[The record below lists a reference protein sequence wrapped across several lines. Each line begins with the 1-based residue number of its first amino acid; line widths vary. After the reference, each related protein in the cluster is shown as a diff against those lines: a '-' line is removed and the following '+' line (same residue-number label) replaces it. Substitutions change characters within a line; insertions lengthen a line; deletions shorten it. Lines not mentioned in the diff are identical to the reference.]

1 MASADVR
8 SEIPIAN
15 TSLESTSSSPPSM
28 LNGDVRSSHTG
39 ISASL
44 KRG

>member
-15 TSLESTSSSPPSM
+15 TLESTSSSPPSM
-28 LNGDVRSSHTG
+28 LNGEARSNHTG
-39 ISASL
+39 ISAS
-44 KRG
+44 